1 MINNFQQWRSTRD
14 KGKVDYSNNVIK
26 TSTRQITTNEGDG
39 NGCNAQAANGAQSS
53 AARGRPP
60 HL

>member
-14 KGKVDYSNNVIK
+14 KGKVDYSNN
-26 TSTRQITTNEGDG
+26 G